1 MFNKYQL
8 EYMQELE
15 AILPHLKC
23 YCGWYR
29 LGECP
34 HCPAGKT
41 CADKLFDRG
50 NFQAENGPAKK
61 GGV

>member
-8 EYMQELE
+8 EYMRELE

-41 CADKLFDRG
+41 CADKLFDRP
-50 NFQAENGPAKK
+50 ENRPAKK
-61 GGV
+61 GGGK